1 MAAVLLE
8 EALRITTGRGCRLV
22 ERMAAAQAAHRVRG
36 DLADR
41 SALLGVQRELAAALE
56 ALGEP
61 AAALEVATAALEDWP
76 PGSSAGDRDWLAAGP
91 PRSWTGTGRRGRAGP
106 APTTIRP
113 KKLKSEFNSRG
124 RAGKTQLCSV
134 RTLAGELC
142 TCSANDRFPDS
153 YAGWQGHLRWP
164 GGWIRLAFRRPPIPA
179 PRGVDLHG
187 VRPRRWPWLR
197 RP

>member
-61 AAALEVATAALEDWP
+61 
-76 PGSSAGDRDWLAAGP
+76 GRRAGGRDRRAGGLAA
-91 PRSWTGTGRRGRAGP
+91 RQQRR
-106 APTTIRP
+106 
-113 KKLKSEFNSRG
+113 
-124 RAGKTQLCSV
+124 
-134 RTLAGELC
+134 
-142 TCSANDRFPDS
+142 
-153 YAGWQGHLRWP
+153 
-164 GGWIRLAFRRPPIPA
+164 
-179 PRGVDLHG
+179 
-187 VRPRRWPWLR
+187 
-197 RP
+197 

>member
-1 MAAVLLE
+1 MPRLAEQVTALAVRDRQAMAAVLLE

-41 SALLGVQRELAAALE
+41 SALLGVQRE
-56 ALGEP
+56 P
-61 AAALEVATAALEDWP
+61 AAALEVAAAALEDWP

-124 RAGKTQLCSV
+124 RAWQDAAVQRAHAGR
-134 RTLAGELC
+134 RTV
-142 TCSANDRFPDS
+142 
-153 YAGWQGHLRWP
+153 H
-164 GGWIRLAFRRPPIPA
+164 
-179 PRGVDLHG
+179 V
-187 VRPRRWPWLR
+187 
-197 RP
+197 

>member
-1 MAAVLLE
+1 MPRLAEQVTALAVRDRQAMAAVLLE

-106 APTTIRP
+106 APTIIRP

-124 RAGKTQLCSV
+124 RAWQDAAVQRAHAGR
-134 RTLAGELC
+134 RTV
-142 TCSANDRFPDS
+142 
-153 YAGWQGHLRWP
+153 H
-164 GGWIRLAFRRPPIPA
+164 
-179 PRGVDLHG
+179 V
-187 VRPRRWPWLR
+187 
-197 RP
+197 